1 MNQPMSCSQLFLP
14 NFLHTCVLLV
24 CAQLKDPIN
33 PEDPDPAKRDPVKTN
48 VGCTEWCKESMRT
61 GWGDQKP
68 SKHVPNQ
75 MGMQCSADF
84 FRSTAEEYTQLLSD
98 RKRGLKS
105 DQQIREI
112 LLKRSSTENRHCA
125 EGLYCA
131 TVSTPG
137 IETILATQQYDFATG
152 ALRCR
157 FLSCD
162 SHLLFGVHVKRQI
175 KTSIFVMCLHS
186 GRCEKCE
193 RCKELAIDD
202 CSEQCPNVTMTNDK
216 LSSSIGA
223 FLQVGL
229 PGIVTKDNFC
239 SYPPSTYFFPTAWHR
254 KFLRP
259 PLPRWW

>member
-1 MNQPMSCSQLFLP
+1 MYLRYTLDVHARMNQPMSCSQLFLP
-14 NFLHTCVLLV
+14 NFLHTCALLV

-48 VGCTEWCKESMRT
+48 VGCTEWCKESMRIREKSP
-61 GWGDQKP
+61 KP
-68 SKHVPNQ
+68 TTLEPNNQ
-75 MGMQCSADF
+75 LGMACSTDF

-137 IETILATQQYDFATG
+137 IESILATHKYDFVTG

-157 FLSCD
+157 F
-162 SHLLFGVHVKRQI
+162 
-175 KTSIFVMCLHS
+175 FVL
-186 GRCEKCE
+186 
-193 RCKELAIDD
+193 
-202 CSEQCPNVTMTNDK
+202 
-216 LSSSIGA
+216 
-223 FLQVGL
+223 
-229 PGIVTKDNFC
+229 
-239 SYPPSTYFFPTAWHR
+239 
-254 KFLRP
+254 
-259 PLPRWW
+259 